1 MRICHLAAGLGAALA
16 ACTGTGRLAA
26 ELDAAL
32 AMAPPGAA
40 ARLWLD
46 GDRLNTAVVP
56 CLPAE
61 LPPAVRQMLGA
72 VAPDGER
79 QFTGREWGPR
89 GQGFR
94 IEVRY
99 HDPAHVRSVLLTD
112 DGAVLERSHTVPL
125 TEVPQHVLATA
136 LRHAPFVDEAWIVSG
151 PQREEHW
158 DLLLRERS
166 GALHAVRIGLD
177 GSAISQ
183 RRRLDARVEG

>member
-1 MRICHLAAGLGAALA
+1 MRIRHLAAGLCSALA
-16 ACTGTGRLAA
+16 ACAGTGPRATELAA
-26 ELDAAL
+26 AIAA
-32 AMAPPGAA
+32 APPGTA

-46 GDRLNTAVVP
+46 GDRLGTAVVP
-56 CLPAE
+56 CHQAE
-61 LPPAVRQMLGA
+61 LPPAVRQMLVA

-89 GQGFR
+89 GAGFR

-99 HDPAHVRSVLLTD
+99 ADPAHVRSVLLTN

-136 LRHAPFVDEAWIVSG
+136 LRSAPFVDEAWVVSG
-151 PQREEHW
+151 PRREEHW
-158 DLLLRERS
+158 ELQLRDRS

-177 GSAISQ
+177 GRTIAQ
-183 RRRLDARVEG
+183 HRRLAARIDG